1 MVNPCKAT
9 ISMVIFNMIDGYY
22 WAGGFQD
29 WLALNVK
36 IQQQN
41 IGISKITTGY
51 RMDLLFREWISYFED
66 GMFFMFFMVF
76 MCYSISTKRMIPS
89 R

>member
-66 GMFFMFFMVF
+66 GMFFMFFMFF